1 MSSTEPIQITI
12 YPLLSSTDF
21 RGAVP
26 KDIFTELADMNSDPN
41 TEIHVKPI
49 APHMLRPIYKLFHVI
64 EVNISDILA
73 DEPSATAMDMG
84 TAYYTLRDNVDSTT
98 GMEFLS
104 NLLDYQSHPTQK
116 QLKREMEDCVDDD
129 LEMYR
134 VYMKQNDKKQY
145 HNKIGLNTQEF
156 FDKIKRSST
165 AVDKSDRLPYVWVN
179 NQPVSVK
186 DTESLRKASMSQ
198 FFAEYMSGNDD
209 WAEKEDEN
217 GDSGV
222 ENTDVTDD
230 TNETPTE

>member
-26 KDIFTELADMNSDPN
+26 KDIFTELVNMNSDPN

-64 EVNISDILA
+64 EVNISDMFA

-104 NLLDYQSHPTQK
+104 NLLDYQSHPTRK
-116 QLKREMEDCVDDD
+116 QLKREMEDCVDDSEIYKTY
-129 LEMYR
+129 LR
-134 VYMKQNDKKQY
+134 QNDEKQY

-156 FDKIKRSST
+156 FDKVKRSST
-165 AVDKSDRLPYVWVN
+165 TVDESDRLPYVWVN

-209 WAEKEDEN
+209 WTDKEDEDN
-217 GDSGV
+217 DSGD
-222 ENTDVTDD
+222 ENTDVDGD
-230 TNETPTE
+230 TNETQPE